1 MRTGSTLWDANR
13 KHTLGREQEVHSE
26 MRTGSTLWDANR
38 KSTLGRER
46 EVHSWTQRRQKPSQ
60 QASGPARRE
69 GLAGA
74 APQVPRTP
82 VFYQDD
88 DWPRLPPC
96 CSHPAVTQLTCLLSF
111 SFLSLA
117 DSSVR
122 IISLPVTSIHP
133 ASHRL
138 KRQDWAAHP
147 PPPSPHLLPAGSV
160 SCACA
165 EGPGASP
172 RQHPCRAPVKTI
184 PFAVTKGTTALSVR
198 QALGGPALTPANA
211 LFSSGSVTLPS
222 ATFLQAAPPER
233 GCLGGGSDD
242 TTRLL
247 HLSRSKWDLKCL
259 VFKQNYFR

>member
-1 MRTGSTLWDANR
+1 M
-13 KHTLGREQEVHSE
+13 EPEEEVHSG
-26 MRTGSTLWDANR
+26 M
-38 KSTLGRER
+38 
-46 EVHSWTQRRQKPSQ
+46 QRRQKPSQ

-74 APQVPRTP
+74 APRVPRTP
-82 VFYQDD
+82 VFYQED
-88 DWPRLPPC
+88 DWPRPPPC
-96 CSHPAVTQLTCLLSF
+96 CSHPAVTQLTCLLFF

-138 KRQDWAAHP
+138 KRQVWVSQDGPAGPQDWAAHP
-147 PPPSPHLLPAGSV
+147 PPPSPYLLPAGSV

-184 PFAVTKGTTALSVR
+184 PCAVTKGTTALSVR

-222 ATFLQAAPPER
+222 ATFLQAAPP
-233 GCLGGGSDD
+233 DD
-242 TTRLL
+242 EAAWGEGQTTRHVCFTFLG
-247 HLSRSKWDLKCL
+247 
-259 VFKQNYFR
+259 QNGI

>member
-1 MRTGSTLWDANR
+1 MRTGSTLWD
-13 KHTLGREQEVHSE
+13 
-26 MRTGSTLWDANR
+26 
-38 KSTLGRER
+38 
-46 EVHSWTQRRQKPSQ
+46 QRRQKPSQ
-60 QASGPARRE
+60 QTSGPARRE

-74 APQVPRTP
+74 APQVPRTL

-96 CSHPAVTQLTCLLSF
+96 CSHPAVTPLPCLLF

-122 IISLPVTSIHP
+122 IIWLPVTSIHP
-133 ASHRL
+133 ASHHL
-138 KRQDWAAHP
+138 KRQVWAAHP

-184 PFAVTKGTTALSVR
+184 PFPVTKGTTTLSVR
-198 QALGGPALTPANA
+198 QALRGPALTPANA
-211 LFSSGSVTLPS
+211 LFSGGSVTLPS
-222 ATFLQAAPPER
+222 APFLQAAPP
-233 GCLGGGSDD
+233 DD
-242 TTRLL
+242 EAAWGEGQTTRHVCFTFLG
-247 HLSRSKWDLKCL
+247 
-259 VFKQNYFR
+259 QNGIENV